1 NTPTIAAPVVVWAP
15 KDWVTVAGGLLDANS
30 QANTLAAHAFAS
42 YNVYGVAILSY
53 MLGHLPGQ
61 FSPQAK
67 WKNKSKIDFGD
78 PFGPLLPSQIPQ
90 AVAVL
95 LGSPRT
101 EGLPINYRGESWGT
115 IGNFSQY
122 LVVLEEEDA
131 IAQKLHS
138 GQPLRGVGV
147 VGRYG
152 YAPA

>member
-1 NTPTIAAPVVVWAP
+1 
-15 KDWVTVAGGLLDANS
+15 
-30 QANTLAAHAFAS
+30 S
-42 YNVYGVAILSY
+42 YNVYGVAIFSY

-61 FSPQAK
+61 FSPQAN
-67 WKNKSKIDFGD
+67 WTNKSKIDFGD
-78 PFGPLLPSQIPQ
+78 PFGPLSASQIPQ

-95 LGSPRT
+95 LGSPRR
-101 EGLPINYRGESWGT
+101 EGLPINYKGESWGT

-122 LVVLEEEDA
+122 LVVLEDEDA

-152 YAPA
+152 YAPAETNTITLDGSVAILAQGLIDGRRDDSFGAGFYYNAISGD